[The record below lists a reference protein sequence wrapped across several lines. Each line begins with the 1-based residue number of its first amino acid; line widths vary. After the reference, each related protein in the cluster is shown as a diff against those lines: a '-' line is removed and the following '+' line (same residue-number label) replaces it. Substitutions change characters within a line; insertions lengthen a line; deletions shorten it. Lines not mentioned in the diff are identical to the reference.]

1 MHHGQQWEQLSTH
14 APQAI
19 FWNAVLVPPDQEPN
33 DPTFIFKIMESLT
46 VAKQPSDKTYKPNNI
61 NRDVEYTF
69 YCTLS

>member
-1 MHHGQQWEQLSTH
+1 MSTH

-19 FWNAVLVPPDQEPN
+19 FWNTVFDPQDQEPN
-33 DPTFIFKIMESLT
+33 NPTFIFKIMESLT
-46 VAKQPSDKTYKPNNI
+46 VAKQPSDKRYKPNNI

>member
-1 MHHGQQWEQLSTH
+1 MHGQQWEKLSTH

-19 FWNAVLVPPDQEPN
+19 FWNTVFDPQDQEPN
-33 DPTFIFKIMESLT
+33 NPTFIFKIMESLT
-46 VAKQPSDKTYKPNNI
+46 VAKQPSDKRYKPNNI